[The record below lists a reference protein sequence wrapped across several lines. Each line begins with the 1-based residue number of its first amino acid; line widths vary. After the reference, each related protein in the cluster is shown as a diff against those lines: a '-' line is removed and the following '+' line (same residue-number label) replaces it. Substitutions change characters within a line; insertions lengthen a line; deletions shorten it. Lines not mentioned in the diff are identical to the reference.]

1 MRVQRLETW
10 ESRPG
15 TVRFAVRD
23 MDGVDFESRARTRRV
38 PVAMMVIF
46 IMFLTMGFDLES
58 DWLAGQRQARYRYSQ
73 GLLYEGQSVTNSFS
87 NQLDQIEQRHEIVGS
102 LNTVLGSPNRTETG
116 EAGNAGVDG
125 AAAGGGGED
134 AGENEDVFTDKK
146 PLNSNMSLPIHLSQL
161 MNPDITPGVESE
173 GSNQDGNNKE
183 FAATL
188 DDEAL
193 VSDVAKSYRGRWC
206 IESIN
211 DEIDLYPDV
220 FNTKCGALAMKVTTG
235 IERRTNSTLT
245 YATMVLQDDNR
256 KHEMTVKMHG
266 EYKTHKKHLL
276 LVGSL
281 RDMFMKNSE
290 PQDPKAR
297 GLVSPYSP
305 CKIETY
311 IKVRNA
317 SPDGELNGGMDNST
331 LETIIYDEDEDVSS
345 LNLLSLNGEMGS
357 ENCQWRLHLNA
368 TSLNMDRTIS
378 KVTNYCFMMVSLAIL
393 QLVCLVHQV
402 QQVANPGVSLM
413 SLGQQAMIDAYLC
426 LLHLTAGIVADSMF
440 SALATA
446 AFCEF
451 VVFSM
456 FEMRYLVACSHSRL
470 GNQNSWLEAQADI
483 GTIYGRFYGLLL
495 AGIVLVYEFKDSYWV
510 FTFAFYSFWIPQI
523 VRNAVH
529 AYRRPLKPLFIIG
542 MSLCRLVL
550 PLYFFGCPKNFLKV
564 PYNPQLC
571 ISLTFYVFAQAGLLL
586 LQYYKGSRCFIPKIF
601 LPEQYNYYRKLN
613 KVENSEIQA
622 KVQEEGG
629 LDCVICMQ
637 DMSDIYSCPSKRMV
651 TPCNHFFHPECL
663 ERWLKVKMECPT
675 CRRVLPP
682 TEY

>member
-1 MRVQRLETW
+1 
-10 ESRPG
+10 
-15 TVRFAVRD
+15 
-23 MDGVDFESRARTRRV
+23 
-38 PVAMMVIF
+38 MMVIF

-58 DWLAGQRQARYRYSQ
+58 DWLAGQRQARYKYSQ
-73 GLLYEGQSVTNSFS
+73 GLLYEGQSVTSSFS
-87 NQLDQIEQRHEIVGS
+87 NHLDDIEERHEQRGS
-102 LNTVLGSPNRTETG
+102 LNTVLGSLNKTG
-116 EAGNAGVDG
+116 ETDKDSSAIAR
-125 AAAGGGGED
+125 GGGASTDED
-134 AGENEDVFTDKK
+134 ALAFTDEDENNNKS
-146 PLNSNMSLPIHLSQL
+146 NSNMSVPLHLSHL
-161 MNPDITPGVESE
+161 VGLEMSPEMAASE
-173 GSNQDGNNKE
+173 GSKE
-183 FAATL
+183 KEIQQHAGL

-206 IESIN
+206 RESVN
-211 DEIDLYPDV
+211 EEIDLYPDV
-220 FNTKCGALAMKVTTG
+220 FNTECGALAMKITTG

-245 YATMVLQDDNR
+245 YATMVLQDDKR
-256 KHEMTVKMHG
+256 KQEMTVKMHG

-281 RDMFMKNSE
+281 RDQFMKNTE
-290 PQDPKAR
+290 PQDPKTR
-297 GLVSPYSP
+297 GVVSPYSP
-305 CKIETY
+305 CKIEAY

-317 SPDGELNGGMDNST
+317 ASDGNLANGGMNNNGT
-331 LETIIYDEDEDVSS
+331 LETIIYDEDDDAAS
-345 LNLLSLNGEMGS
+345 LNLLSLNGEMAS
-357 ENCQWRLHLNA
+357 ENCGWRIHLNG

-378 KVTNYCFMMVSLAIL
+378 KVTNYCFLMVSVAIL

-529 AYRRPLKPLFIIG
+529 AYRRPLKPLFIVG

-550 PLYFFGCPKNFLKV
+550 PLYFFGYTQNFLKV

-601 LPEQYNYYRKLN
+601 LPHQYNYYRTLS

-629 LDCVICMQ
+629 LDCVICMS
-637 DMSDIYSCPSKRMV
+637 DMSDIYQCPSKRMV

-675 CRRVLPP
+675 CRGVLPP
-682 TEY
+682 AEY